1 MAETTFP
8 ALVTTNTANIRKAL
22 AGGVL
27 WAPIATALPA
37 SLTVDS
43 AGSPGTPVLQTLTG
57 FASLGCMSDA
67 GAVFSEAI
75 NDSTITPWGSTD
87 PGRRDIVTD
96 VTTCHIVALETT
108 KQTLAMYY
116 DVDASTLTPDATTA
130 ELHID
135 KTSSPIAKY
144 SRFIVL
150 GQDGSSGN
158 EYWPA
163 KILPRASI
171 TSRGDMVFMSGDTAI
186 LYDVT
191 LTAFK
196 DAAAGYAVRTA
207 WCGPGWKTNKTAAG
221 F

>member
-1 MAETTFP
+1 MAETTFS
-8 ALVTTNTANIRKAL
+8 ALVTKTEANIRKAL

-57 FASLGCMSDA
+57 FTSLGCLSED
-67 GAVFSEAI
+67 GVTFSEDI
-75 NDSTITPWGSTD
+75 SDSTITPWGSLD
-87 PGRRDIVTD
+87 PARRDIVTD
-96 VTTCHIVALETT
+96 VTTCHMVALETN

-116 DVDASTLTPDATTA
+116 DVDASTLTPDVTTA

-135 KTSSPIAKY
+135 KSASAVAKY
-144 SRFIVL
+144 SRFIIL
-150 GQDGSSGN
+150 GQDGASGS

-171 TSRGDMVFMSGDTAI
+171 TSRGDMAFMGGDTAI

-196 DAAAGYAVRTA
+196 DATAGYAVRNV